1 MVLRL
6 NVRVC
11 CLQSNR
17 HITTAPLKLIN
28 RHIDNQLLG
37 AGVKFDEAVVT
48 VWLVVAFFKRSL
60 VELLQTERTD
70 EVLGVELL
78 VHGRNA
84 ATCKPFKKRYE
95 YRKCY
100 ERVCCE
106 WCDTR
111 GHCIGSNNSP
121 VIGFWHPA
129 QSEPRLVW

>member
-1 MVLRL
+1 M
-6 NVRVC
+6 C

-78 VHGRNA
+78 VHGRDA

-95 YRKCY
+95 SQ
-100 ERVCCE
+100 V
-106 WCDTR
+106 
-111 GHCIGSNNSP
+111 
-121 VIGFWHPA
+121 
-129 QSEPRLVW
+129 L